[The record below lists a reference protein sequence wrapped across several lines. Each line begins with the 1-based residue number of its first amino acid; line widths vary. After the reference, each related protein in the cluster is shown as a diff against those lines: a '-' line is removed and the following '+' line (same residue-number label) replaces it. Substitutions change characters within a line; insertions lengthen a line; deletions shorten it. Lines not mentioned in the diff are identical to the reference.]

1 MTRHGIVQGVGG
13 YLRFDRASFWVLG
26 LGIPIWIL
34 LNAGAVCFG
43 TYFPPIWN
51 DDTAVR
57 ALRIG
62 KSRVP
67 APLIATPLW
76 IVAALVKACKE
87 RGALLAFAPILLSG
101 GILCVLVAGTFA
113 LHHLRQPTK
122 LVDGERSPRHAHS
135 NASIAADSS
144 GSSLAPPR

>member
-1 MTRHGIVQGVGG
+1 MTRIVRAVGG

-62 KSRVP
+62 KSGVP
-67 APLIATPLW
+67 VPFIATPLW
-76 IVAALVKACKE
+76 IVAALVKSCKE
-87 RGALLAFAPILLSG
+87 RGPLMAFAPILLSG
-101 GILCVLVAGTFA
+101 GILCVLIAGTFV
-113 LHHLRQPTK
+113 LHHLRLPAK
-122 LVDGERSPRHAHS
+122 PAGAERSRGAVHS
-135 NASIAADSS
+135 DETIAANSS
-144 GSSLAPPR
+144 STSLVPPR